1 MIYIYPEGGLCNR
14 MRAID
19 SALALAR
26 ESGQPLVIIWALNT
40 DLNCDFHLLF
50 KALPDFV
57 RIYTV
62 NHLGLTGRLRR
73 YFIAAGCWLTGKTY
87 LKQSRLIKLAAK
99 PDDLRQLAVQGRLYI
114 KTHSRFWHGK
124 QDYQDFAPAAELAN
138 KIAAQ
143 ILPDQ
148 HTVAVHIRR
157 TDNADAITHSPLT
170 LFIEYMQQEQQQN
183 PQTLFFVA
191 TDDPQV
197 LNGLQNQFGQAVLFH
212 PKASYLRS
220 DPAAIQDALVD
231 LYCLARCR
239 KLLGS
244 YWSSFT
250 DTAGELFHIPVV
262 IVKIPQK

>member
-1 MIYIYPEGGLCNR
+1 M
-14 MRAID
+14 
-19 SALALAR
+19 
-26 ESGQPLVIIWALNT
+26 
-40 DLNCDFHLLF
+40 
-50 KALPDFV
+50 
-57 RIYTV
+57 
-62 NHLGLTGRLRR
+62 
-73 YFIAAGCWLTGKTY
+73 
-87 LKQSRLIKLAAK
+87 KLAK
-99 PDDLRQLAVQGRLYI
+99 RPDDLRQLAVQGRLFI

-124 QDYQDFAPAAELAN
+124 QDYQDFVPAAELAN
-138 KIAAQ
+138 KIADQ

-157 TDNADAITHSPLT
+157 TDNTDAIAHSPLT

-212 PKASYLRS
+212 PKTSYSRS

-262 IVKIPQK
+262 IVKTPQK